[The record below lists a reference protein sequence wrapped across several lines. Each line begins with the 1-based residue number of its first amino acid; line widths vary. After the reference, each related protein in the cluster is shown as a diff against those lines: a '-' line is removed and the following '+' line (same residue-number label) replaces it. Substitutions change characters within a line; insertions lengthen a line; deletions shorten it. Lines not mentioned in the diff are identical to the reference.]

1 MPAVTAFLNAA
12 ARREDSTLEEP
23 KARNIEP
30 GPVVGHRKKE
40 QGRSKLLRRFYYVC
54 TRFKP
59 SKDASRVDSCSH
71 SSLFILV

>member
-30 GPVVGHRKKE
+30 VPVVGHRKK
-40 QGRSKLLRRFYYVC
+40 SKDVASYYVVFITC
-54 TRFKP
+54 VRGLNLVRTQVVLVAVVIIP
-59 SKDASRVDSCSH
+59 Y
-71 SSLFILV
+71 LF